1 MDLSWHHYK
10 ESHVGMHSRRGC
22 CLRCLSCRCSFLFP
36 RSLHHRSGQLPF
48 LVCLMRLHN
57 MVRLVLL
64 RNLEIPRA
72 QPSKLGHATAK
83 LPRSYRETYVIHVWY
98 VTALPQPQILHV
110 LGDWNS
116 PEGLGWVWLAMQSSN
131 EAPTWDPAYHGM
143 KPDIRPD
150 IKADIRPDIIPL
162 CATAK
167 TSQHYR
173 ESTAMLVIL

>member
-1 MDLSWHHYK
+1 MLFSKYEALPRRYRYPTRIATAMLPRPQLQKHFTHIKAHGLLMFDLMLAPAWLHHDK
-10 ESHVGMHSRRGC
+10 ESHVGMHSRHGC

-83 LPRSYRETYVIHVWY
+83 LPRSYRE
-98 VTALPQPQILHV
+98 
-110 LGDWNS
+110 
-116 PEGLGWVWLAMQSSN
+116 
-131 EAPTWDPAYHGM
+131 
-143 KPDIRPD
+143 
-150 IKADIRPDIIPL
+150 
-162 CATAK
+162 ATAK
-167 TSQHYR
+167 PMSFTFGMSLLYR
-173 ESTAMLVIL
+173 SLRFCTRWGIGIGYY